1 MCRYQKKK
9 KGQDAKPTQYPTVI
23 SFGQAWDTG
32 DYFLLYMLTFPYKEL
47 YYFYRKKKKKP
58 EGGREGRRKGRK
70 KGTGGTRKRKGK
82 RKILKGQY
90 NIGSSLTNIMAGK
103 GHLL

>member
-1 MCRYQKKK
+1 MCLYQKKK

-32 DYFLLYMLTFPYKEL
+32 DYFFLYMLTFPYKEL

-58 EGGREGRRKGRK
+58 KEAGRGEGREGEREGGEQGR
-70 KGTGGTRKRKGK
+70 GRERGK
-82 RKILKGQY
+82 Y
-90 NIGSSLTNIMAGK
+90 
-103 GHLL
+103 